1 MSVKVDYSRI
11 DGALALACDE
21 TPEDERSLTVFVRT
35 NSPPDPE
42 QVRKLTTAGVN
53 VPSGERKIFTATLSP
68 ACLRWTNARAADL
81 AFASDEPDIERELSM
96 AITRLFA
103 SPRLTASRPTT
114 GAPFSVR

>member
-21 TPEDERSLTVFVRT
+21 TPEDERSLTVFVHT

-42 QVRKLTTAGVN
+42 QVRKLTSAGVN

-68 ACLRWTNARAADL
+68 AQVAA
-81 AFASDEPDIERELSM
+81 LSHE
-96 AITRLFA
+96 
-103 SPRLTASRPTT
+103 SW
-114 GAPFSVR
+114 VRSLKLSQRRKMT